1 MKKRIFSLI
10 AIMSGIFLWGCYPEG
25 PEYTE
30 DMDIVITQHNPDYN
44 FSGKNTYAMPDKI
57 VRITGNLK
65 EGDAPV
71 FIPDATAALI
81 TTEIANNMQSYG
93 WQRVSVSNS
102 PDLIL
107 TPSSLENTTIIYY
120 YDYWS
125 WWYGGYPG
133 YGWGY
138 YPPVYASAYTTGTL
152 LMTIL
157 DKNEL
162 GANGYPI
169 SQWTGAIN
177 GILTGKFDAT
187 RVNPLIDKAFEQS
200 SYLNTK

>member
-1 MKKRIFSLI
+1 MKEKTFSLVFI
-10 AIMSGIFLWGCYPEG
+10 LSGLFLWGCYPDG
-25 PEYTE
+25 PTYTE
-30 DMDIVITQHNPDYN
+30 ELDVVITHHNPVYD
-44 FSGKNTYAMPDKI
+44 FAAKGTYAMPDRI
-57 VRITGNLK
+57 VKVTGNLR

-71 FIPDATAALI
+71 FIPDANAAQI
-81 TTEIANNMQSYG
+81 TLEIASNMESLG
-93 WQRVSVSNS
+93 WQRVAISAS

-107 TPSSLENTTIIYY
+107 TLASLETTTIYYY
-120 YDYWS
+120 YDYWN

-152 LMTIL
+152 LMTFL

-162 GANGYPI
+162 GANGNPV

-187 RVNPLIDKAFEQS
+187 RINPLIDKAFEQS
-200 SYLNTK
+200 SYLNIN

>member
-1 MKKRIFSLI
+1 MKKRIFSLVSI
-10 AIMSGIFLWGCYPEG
+10 LSGLLLWGCYPEG
-25 PEYTE
+25 PTYTE
-30 DMDIVITQHNPDYN
+30 DLDVVVTHHNPSYN
-44 FSGKNTYAMPDKI
+44 FVSRDTYSMPDRI
-57 VRITGNLK
+57 VRITGNLM

-71 FIPDATAALI
+71 FIPDENAERIIL
-81 TTEIANNMQSYG
+81 EIARNMESLG
-93 WQRVSVSNS
+93 WQRVDISAS

-107 TPSSLENTTIIYY
+107 TLASLETTTIYYY
-120 YDYWS
+120 YDYWN

-138 YPPVYASAYTTGTL
+138 YPPVYVSAYTTGTL
-152 LMTIL
+152 LMTLL

-162 GANGYPI
+162 GANGNPV

-177 GILTGKFDAT
+177 GVLTGKFDAT
-187 RVNPLIDKAFEQS
+187 RINPLIDKAFEQS